1 VETGGNV
8 TTEDTEGTE
17 GIAAGIGWH
26 SSGMRMGW
34 GRWSGGTVIS
44 SLDPVLALNANG
56 VSAMSPGLGRG
67 TRTYPGRTIPV
78 KSNRKAVV
86 AGNAIHIAGPG
97 RMGLRPS
104 MATTA
109 LRLRS
114 PSGA

>member
-1 VETGGNV
+1 
-8 TTEDTEGTE
+8 
-17 GIAAGIGWH
+17 
-26 SSGMRMGW
+26 MRMGW
-34 GRWSGGTVIS
+34 GRWSDDTVIS
-44 SLDPVLALNANG
+44 ILDPVLANNANG

-67 TRTYPGRTIPV
+67 TRTYPGKTIRV

-97 RMGLRPS
+97 RMGHRPS

-109 LRLRS
+109 LRLKS